1 MHQQHVNCLIN
12 TWGLPGKTWLL
23 IACNTAFYAIIYVI
37 SILGFMPGLYK
48 KSEYLDDPE
57 LYDPCSRKKT
67 RYGE

>member
-1 MHQQHVNCLIN
+1 MAVNSVRHSILIN
-12 TWGLPGKTWLL
+12 D
-23 IACNTAFYAIIYVI
+23 VI

-57 LYDPCSRKKT
+57 LYDPFSRKKT